1 MIVGPSPSEK
11 AHGAK
16 AEAGDV
22 GSIVDAGRQSHG
34 ALQPGEAR
42 ATFKTPS
49 KTLWFKSY
57 AEGMRFAKANERP
70 VLIKFSAV
78 WCGWCKKLDEE
89 VLAQAAIVDELSK
102 FVCINVDVDKNPH
115 VARAYAARS
124 LPRLLV
130 VNTHDEIVGDW
141 LGYREAG
148 AFLSLIREIQAYTRT
163 PMGTLTIPKDI
174 PSTDRAVASAAS
186 GMSASVEPLGLVE
199 QLGHREPAIR
209 QQAMERLVSEGPA
222 ALPTL
227 VSLLE
232 HPYLG
237 VRIAAWKC
245 LAKRH
250 ATAVEFDP
258 WAPQAQRAAAIGRL
272 KGQVQPSAQPDL
284 DR

>member
-1 MIVGPSPSEK
+1 MQANRLGFVLALGLLLVLPTTVSADGDVFSDLTLE
-11 AHGAK
+11 AALAK
-16 AEAGDV
+16 AGETEKMVVIDFFATWCAPCKQMDKETWPHKDV
-22 GSIVDAGRQSHG
+22 VAWVQKNAI
-34 ALQPGEAR
+34 
-42 ATFKTPS
+42 
-49 KTLWFKSY
+49 
-57 AEGMRFAKANERP
+57 
-70 VLIKFSAV
+70 LIK
-78 WCGWCKKLDEE
+78 
-89 VLAQAAIVDELSK
+89 
-102 FVCINVDVDKNPH
+102 VDVDKNPH

-174 PSTDRAVASAAS
+174 PNTDRAAPGAALD
-186 GMSASVEPLGLVE
+186 MSASVEPLGLVE

-209 QQAMERLVSEGPA
+209 QQAMDHLVSEGPDV
-222 ALPTL
+222 LPTL

>member
-1 MIVGPSPSEK
+1 MACSRFVVSYTLLCM
-11 AHGAK
+11 
-16 AEAGDV
+16 AG
-22 GSIVDAGRQSHG
+22 GLA
-34 ALQPGEAR
+34 AFAA
-42 ATFKTPS
+42 ATPRPESGDRS

-57 AEGMRFAKANERP
+57 AEGMRFAKAHERP

-89 VLAQAAIVDELSK
+89 VLAQAAIVDELRK
-102 FVCINVDVDKNPH
+102 FVCIKVDVDKNPH

-174 PSTDRAVASAAS
+174 PNTDLAAASAAS
-186 GMSASVEPLGLVE
+186 DMSASVEPLGLVE

-209 QQAMERLVSEGPA
+209 QKAMDRFASEGPD

-250 ATAVEFDP
+250 ATSVEFDP

-272 KGQVQPSAQPDL
+272 KGEVQPSAQPVL